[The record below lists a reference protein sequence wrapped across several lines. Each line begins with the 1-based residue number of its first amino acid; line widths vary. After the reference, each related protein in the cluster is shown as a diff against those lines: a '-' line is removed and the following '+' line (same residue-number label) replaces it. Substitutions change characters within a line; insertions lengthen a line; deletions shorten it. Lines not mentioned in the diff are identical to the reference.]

1 LRPIGTNFGLRGLV
15 GMARKACG
23 REWNARNVIHY
34 ANDHV
39 PTRGWVTGRVRL
51 PSSPWRPGWV
61 GPSLSDRGHCISPGH
76 KHKYYDDITHTSSD
90 ALLRQGSGWGQN
102 DDRYRYA
109 PTPAVGLPPMHHAA
123 DSDCDWLK
131 QVKCFTAGAFCFGWN
146 KTVLKLFCFSFKS

>member
-1 LRPIGTNFGLRGLV
+1 MLLTVFMV
-15 GMARKACG
+15 GMECG
-23 REWNARNVIHY
+23 RVTQCNGTQGMRAGDSSEWNARNVIH
-34 ANDHV
+34 
-39 PTRGWVTGRVRL
+39 TGRVRL

-131 QVKCFTAGAFCFGWN
+131 QVKCFTAGAFCFG
-146 KTVLKLFCFSFKS
+146 